1 MSCIVSHSAALTA
14 VAQDVST
21 RVARNVCE
29 LLRHRVLD
37 VTAVDHCSM
46 QTQNLGVSMGLSLM
60 TRLNNQPLGVRAL
73 LGIGCLITVATAFSA
88 PGEADPSDDNFID
101 ALSHA
106 GIEYGEPGN
115 AMAVGQSL
123 CPMLAQPGGSFA
135 AAASSVA
142 HRGMSPRMAQ
152 LFATIAIQTYCPTEI
167 ANITNANISG
177 LPQVPGMT
185 GIPGI

>member
-1 MSCIVSHSAALTA
+1 MYRIVSHPVASTAL
-14 VAQDVST
+14 AQDVST

-37 VTAVDHCSM
+37 VTAVDQCSM
-46 QTQNLGVSMGLSLM
+46 QTTRGLGMGLSLM

-73 LGIGCLITVATAFSA
+73 LGIGCLITVATALSA

-142 HRGMSPRMAQ
+142 RRGMSPRMAQ
-152 LFATIAIQTYCPTEI
+152 QFTTIAVQTYCPTEI
-167 ANITNANISG
+167 ANINNGNVSG
-177 LPQVPGMT
+177 LPQVPGVT
-185 GIPGI
+185 GIPGT